1 MQSTT
6 STFQSPWRFWHGAAV
21 LASAM
26 TLYILLSRAHMEIVR
41 QTVGMQAYLGEGP
54 RLPPHVLVAGQV
66 IKAGALLTMLWL
78 VGLRLKGLSARWIG
92 LVPVKPVWIGLGVLT
107 GLGGFCLL
115 LALAKLIVVIV
126 PDWLAFAQ
134 APFALD
140 AGNSL
145 AGSIAFLAM
154 TLAITPV
161 AEEIFFR
168 GFLFRWMSGH
178 HRVWL
183 AAGVS
188 SVMFGVAH
196 ILPPQAIAATLMGLV
211 LCWLYWRTG
220 SIWPSVAAH
229 VTNNAIGI
237 GLGAAAAGGHLPAW
251 LTP

>member
-6 STFQSPWRFWHGAAV
+6 SDFQSPWRFWHGAAV

-26 TLYILLSRAHMEIVR
+26 TLYVALSWAHMEIVR
-41 QTVGMQAYLGEGP
+41 QTVGMEAYLGEGP
-54 RLPPHVLVAGQV
+54 RLPPHVLVAGQA
-66 IKAGALLTMLWL
+66 IKAVALLTMLWL
-78 VGLRLKGLSARWIG
+78 VGLRLKGLSVRWIG
-92 LVPVKPVWIGLGVLT
+92 LVPVAPVWIALGVLT
-107 GLGGFCLL
+107 GAGGFGVLL
-115 LALAKLIVVIV
+115 VLAKLIVVIV

-145 AGSIAFLAM
+145 AGSLAFLVM
-154 TLAITPV
+154 TIAITSV

-178 HRVWL
+178 RAVWL

-196 ILPPQAIAATLMGLV
+196 ILPPQAIAAAAMGLA

-229 VTNNAIGI
+229 ITNNAIGI